1 MTFIKKAPVPSE
13 NENVVILCKNVKTNK
28 YASLLASFGLTS
40 LEIDYIK
47 TEFEKKDKKI
57 AILNQWRRV
66 VLLVLHDKKE
76 KEALTLEACRKA
88 GDKIAAYLNDAKKES
103 VVVVDAIGDAKATL
117 ALAEGIALSNYQF
130 IKYKTKDFEKDKH
143 TLKSIFINSKKINVK
158 DIKCLQITADAV
170 GEARTLVNEP
180 VSTLGATQ
188 LAKEFQRL
196 GKEAG
201 FKVTVFDKAK
211 ITSLGMGGLLAVN
224 LGSVDPPTF
233 TIMEWKPNRAKNKK
247 PIILV
252 GKGVVYDTG
261 GLSLKPTPNSMDYM
275 KCDMAGSAVV
285 GCTMYAIAKAKL
297 PVHVIGLVPSTD
309 NRPGGNA
316 YVPGDV
322 IKMYDG
328 QMVEMLNADAE
339 GRMILADAL
348 SWAKQYS
355 PELVIDLATLTGAA
369 AAAIGTFGIVAMG
382 TASEAQKNKLKAS
395 GNNVYER
402 LAEFPFWEEYD
413 ELIKSDIADMK
424 NIGGPYGGAIT
435 AGKFLA
441 RFTDYPWIHLD
452 IAGPAFLQIKDSYR
466 GKGGTGTGVRLLF
479 DFLKSY

>member
-1 MTFIKKAPVPSE
+1 MTLIKKAPAPSE
-13 NENVVILCKNVKTNK
+13 NENVVIVCKKNTP
-28 YASLLASFGLTS
+28 LASFGLS
-40 LEIDYIK
+40 SAEIEYAKI
-47 TEFEKKDKKI
+47 EFEKKDKKI
-57 AILNQWRRV
+57 AVINQLRRMVILS
-66 VLLVLHDKKE
+66 LLEKKE
-76 KEALTLEACRKA
+76 KEYITLEACRKA
-88 GDKIAAYLNDAKKES
+88 GDKISIFLNESKTES
-103 VVVVDAIGDAKATL
+103 VVIVDAVNDVKAVL

-130 IKYKTKDFEKDKH
+130 VKYKTKDVEKDKH
-143 TLKSIFINSKKINVK
+143 TLKSIFVNSKKVNVK
-158 DIKCLQITADAV
+158 DIERLQISVDAV
-170 GEARTLVNEP
+170 AEARTLVNEP
-180 VSTLGATQ
+180 ASTLNAVQ

-211 ITSLGMGGLLAVN
+211 IQSLGMGGLLAVN

-247 PIILV
+247 PIVLV

-275 KCDMAGSAVV
+275 KCDMAGSAAV

-316 YVPGDV
+316 YAPGDV

-348 SWAKQYS
+348 SYAKQYN
-355 PELVIDLATLTGAA
+355 PELVIDLATLTGSAIAA
-369 AAAIGTFGIVAMG
+369 VGTFGTVAMG
-382 TASEAQKNKLKAS
+382 TASEAQKNKLKTS

-402 LAEFPFWEEYD
+402 LAEFPFWDEYD

-452 IAGPAFLQIKDSYR
+452 IAGPAFLTVKDSYR

-479 DFLKSY
+479 DFFKNI

>member
-1 MTFIKKAPVPSE
+1 MTLIKKAPTPSE
-13 NENVVILCKNVKTNK
+13 NENIVVVCKKNTP
-28 YASLLASFGLTS
+28 LASFGLS
-40 LEIDYIK
+40 AAEREYVRN
-47 TEFEKKDKKI
+47 EFEIKDKKVAVI
-57 AILNQWRRV
+57 NQLRRV
-66 VLLVLHDKKE
+66 VILHLVDKKQ
-76 KEALTLEACRKA
+76 KEYQTFEVLRKA
-88 GDKIAAYLNDAKKES
+88 GDKIAAYLNESKKES
-103 VVVVDAIGDAKATL
+103 VVIVDAVNDVKAVL
-117 ALAEGIALSNYQF
+117 ALAEGIAMGNYQF
-130 IKYKTKDFEKDKH
+130 IKYKTKDIDK
-143 TLKSIFINSKKINVK
+143 TKNILKTIFVNSKKVNAK
-158 DIKCLQITADAV
+158 DVERLQILVDATT
-170 GEARTLVNEP
+170 EARTLVNEP
-180 VSTLGATQ
+180 VSTLNASQ

-211 ITSLGMGGLLAVN
+211 IQSLGMGGLLAVN

-233 TIMEWKPNRAKNKK
+233 TVMEWKPNRAKNKK
-247 PIILV
+247 PIVLI

-261 GLSLKPTPNSMDYM
+261 GLSLKPTANSMDYM
-275 KCDMAGSAVV
+275 KCDMAGSAAV
-285 GCTMYAIAKAKL
+285 GGTMYAIAKAKL

-348 SWAKQYS
+348 AYAKQYH

-369 AAAIGTFGIVAMG
+369 AAAVGPFGMVAMG
-382 TASEAQKNKLKAS
+382 TAGEGTKNKLKAS
-395 GNNVYER
+395 GNNVHER

-413 ELIKSDIADMK
+413 ELLKSDIADMK
-424 NIGGPYGGAIT
+424 NIGGPQGGAIT

-441 RFTDYPWIHLD
+441 RFIDYPWIHLD
-452 IAGPAFLQIKDSYR
+452 IAGPAFLQVRDSYR
-466 GKGGTGTGVRLLF
+466 GKGGTGVGVRLLF
-479 DFLKSY
+479 DFLNNY